1 MEKKCLFLIEG
12 GVQIPA
18 LSNGVYL
25 LFPLG
30 KRAERWRWSKMEE
43 ERKLT
48 EEEFVLQAIKKL
60 RKEPFRGIHSV
71 YSGFNEAFRKY
82 FGTNPVEVTSGLA
95 AEGKIEVRPFKGGVM
110 LFLPGEAPKRPSADE
125 IIQWVLGSGSSS
137 LSEEE
142 FIIEGIKKLRKEP
155 YKGIHS
161 VFSGFNDAFRK
172 HFNKDP
178 IEFTSKMAST
188 GKVEIIPLRS
198 GKGVM
203 LYLPGEGPR
212 GRKTDEALK
221 KILG

>member
-1 MEKKCLFLIEG
+1 
-12 GVQIPA
+12 
-18 LSNGVYL
+18 
-25 LFPLG
+25 
-30 KRAERWRWSKMEE
+30 MEE

-71 YSGFNEAFRKY
+71 YSGFNEAFRRY
-82 FGTNPVEVTSGLA
+82 FGTNPVEITSRLA
-95 AEGKIEVRPFKGGVM
+95 AEGKIETRPFKGGAM

-125 IIQWVLGSGSSS
+125 IVELILEKGNRN

-142 FIIEGIKKLRKEP
+142 FITEAIKKLRKEP
-155 YKGIHS
+155 YRGIHS

-178 IEFTSKMAST
+178 IEFTTKMASA
-188 GKVEIIPLRS
+188 GKIEIIPIKS

-212 GRKTDEALK
+212 GKKTDETLK

>member
-1 MEKKCLFLIEG
+1 ME
-12 GVQIPA
+12 V
-18 LSNGVYL
+18 
-25 LFPLG
+25 
-30 KRAERWRWSKMEE
+30 

-48 EEEFVLQAIKKL
+48 EEEFVLQAIKRL

-82 FGTNPVEVTSGLA
+82 FGTNPVEVTSRLA
-95 AEGKIEVRPFKGGVM
+95 AEGKLETRPCKGGVM

-125 IIQWVLGSGSSS
+125 IIQLILGSGSSS

-142 FIIEGIKKLRKEP
+142 FVIEGIKTLRKEP
-155 YKGIHS
+155 YRGIHS
-161 VFSGFNDAFRK
+161 VFSGLNDAFRK

-178 IEFTSKMAST
+178 VEFTSKMVSA
-188 GKVEIIPLRS
+188 GKLEIIPLKS

-212 GRKTDEALK
+212 GKKTDEALK

>member
-1 MEKKCLFLIEG
+1 MEAE
-12 GVQIPA
+12 
-18 LSNGVYL
+18 
-25 LFPLG
+25 
-30 KRAERWRWSKMEE
+30 KR
-43 ERKLT
+43 LT
-48 EEEFVLQAIKKL
+48 EEEFVIQAIKKL
-60 RKEPFRGIHSV
+60 RKDPFRGIHTV

-82 FGTNPVEVTSGLA
+82 FGTNPVEATSKLA
-95 AEGKIEVRPFKGGVM
+95 AEGKVETRPFKGGVM
-110 LFLPGEAPKRPSADE
+110 LFLPGEAPQRPSAEE
-125 IIQWVLGSGSSS
+125 IIQLLLGSANQS

-142 FIIEGIKKLRKEP
+142 FMVEAIKKLRKDP

-178 IEFTSKMAST
+178 VEFTGKMASA

-212 GRKTDEALK
+212 GKKTDEALK
-221 KILG
+221 KILE

>member
-1 MEKKCLFLIEG
+1 
-12 GVQIPA
+12 
-18 LSNGVYL
+18 
-25 LFPLG
+25 
-30 KRAERWRWSKMEE
+30 MEE

-82 FGTNPVEVTSGLA
+82 FGTNPVEATSRLA
-95 AEGKIEVRPFKGGVM
+95 AEGKIETRPFKGGVM
-110 LFLPGEAPKRPSADE
+110 LFLPGEAPKRPSAEE
-125 IIQWVLGSGSSS
+125 IIQLVLGSGGRS

-142 FIIEGIKKLRKEP
+142 FVIEGIKNLRREP

-178 IEFTSKMAST
+178 IELTSKMASA
-188 GKVEIIPLRS
+188 GKVEIIPLKS

>member
-1 MEKKCLFLIEG
+1 
-12 GVQIPA
+12 
-18 LSNGVYL
+18 
-25 LFPLG
+25 
-30 KRAERWRWSKMEE
+30 
-43 ERKLT
+43 
-48 EEEFVLQAIKKL
+48 
-60 RKEPFRGIHSV
+60 
-71 YSGFNEAFRKY
+71 
-82 FGTNPVEVTSGLA
+82 
-95 AEGKIEVRPFKGGVM
+95 VRPFKGGVM

>member
-1 MEKKCLFLIEG
+1 
-12 GVQIPA
+12 
-18 LSNGVYL
+18 
-25 LFPLG
+25 
-30 KRAERWRWSKMEE
+30 MEE
-43 ERKLT
+43 KRKLT
-48 EEEFVLQAIKKL
+48 EEEFVLQAIKRL

-82 FGTNPVEVTSGLA
+82 FGTNPVEVTSRLA
-95 AEGKIEVRPFKGGVM
+95 AEGKMEIRPFKGGVM
-110 LFLPGEAPKRPSADE
+110 LFLPGEAPKRPSAEE
-125 IIQWVLGSGSSS
+125 IIQLILGSGSPS

-142 FIIEGIKKLRKEP
+142 FVTEGIKKLRKEP
-155 YKGIHS
+155 YRGIHS

-178 IEFTSKMAST
+178 IEFTSRMVSE
-188 GKVEIIPLRS
+188 GKIEIVPLRS

-212 GRKTDEALK
+212 GKKTDEALK

>member
-1 MEKKCLFLIEG
+1 ME
-12 GVQIPA
+12 V
-18 LSNGVYL
+18 
-25 LFPLG
+25 
-30 KRAERWRWSKMEE
+30 

-48 EEEFVLQAIKKL
+48 EEEFVVQAIKRL
-60 RKEPFRGIHSV
+60 RKEPYRGIHSV

-82 FGTNPVEVTSGLA
+82 FGTNPVEVTSRLA
-95 AEGKIEVRPFKGGVM
+95 AEGKLETRPFKGGVM
-110 LFLPGEAPKRPSADE
+110 LFLPGEAPKRPTAEE
-125 IIQWVLGSGSSS
+125 IIQLILGSGNPS

-142 FIIEGIKKLRKEP
+142 FVTEGIKKLRKEP
-155 YKGIHS
+155 YRGIHS

-178 IEFTSKMAST
+178 IEFTSRMVSA
-188 GKVEIIPLRS
+188 GKLEIMPLKS

-212 GRKTDEALK
+212 GKKTDEALK

>member
-1 MEKKCLFLIEG
+1 
-12 GVQIPA
+12 
-18 LSNGVYL
+18 
-25 LFPLG
+25 
-30 KRAERWRWSKMEE
+30 MEE

-82 FGTNPVEVTSGLA
+82 FGTNPVEVTSKLA
-95 AEGKIEVRPFKGGVM
+95 VEGKIETRPFKGGAM
-110 LFLPGEAPKRPSADE
+110 LFFPGEAPKRPSAEE
-125 IIQWVLGSGSSS
+125 IIQLILGSGNPS

-142 FIIEGIKKLRKEP
+142 FLTEGIKKLRKEP

-161 VFSGFNDAFRK
+161 VFSGLNDAFRK
-172 HFNKDP
+172 HFNRDP
-178 IEFTSKMAST
+178 IEFTGKMVSA
-188 GKVEIIPLRS
+188 GKIEIIPIKS

-212 GRKTDEALK
+212 GKKTEEALK

>member
-1 MEKKCLFLIEG
+1 
-12 GVQIPA
+12 
-18 LSNGVYL
+18 
-25 LFPLG
+25 
-30 KRAERWRWSKMEE
+30 MEE
-43 ERKLT
+43 ERKLS
-48 EEEFVLQAIKKL
+48 EEEFVLQAVKRL
-60 RKEPFRGIHSV
+60 RKEPYRGIHSV

-82 FGTNPVEVTSGLA
+82 FGTNPVEVTSRLA
-95 AEGKIEVRPFKGGVM
+95 AEGKIEIRPFKGGVM
-110 LFLPGEAPKRPSADE
+110 LFLPGEAPKRPSAEE
-125 IIQWVLGSGSSS
+125 IIQLILGSGSPS

-142 FIIEGIKKLRKEP
+142 FLTEGIKKLRKEP

-178 IEFTSKMAST
+178 IEFTGKMVSA

-212 GRKTDEALK
+212 GKKTDEALK

>member
-1 MEKKCLFLIEG
+1 
-12 GVQIPA
+12 
-18 LSNGVYL
+18 
-25 LFPLG
+25 
-30 KRAERWRWSKMEE
+30 MEE
-43 ERKLT
+43 ERKLN

-82 FGTNPVEVTSGLA
+82 FGTNPVEATSRLA
-95 AEGKIEVRPFKGGVM
+95 TEGKIEARPFKGGVM
-110 LFLPGEAPKRPSADE
+110 LFLPGEAPKRPSAE
-125 IIQWVLGSGSSS
+125 EVIQLVLGPGGQS

-142 FIIEGIKKLRKEP
+142 FIVEGIKKLRREP

-178 IEFTSKMAST
+178 IEFTSKMASV
-188 GKVEIIPLRS
+188 GRIEIIPLRS

-221 KILG
+221 KILE

>member
-1 MEKKCLFLIEG
+1 
-12 GVQIPA
+12 
-18 LSNGVYL
+18 
-25 LFPLG
+25 
-30 KRAERWRWSKMEE
+30 MEE

-60 RKEPFRGIHSV
+60 RKDPFRGIHSV

-82 FGTNPVEVTSGLA
+82 FGTNPVEATSRLA
-95 AEGKIEVRPFKGGVM
+95 AEGKVEKRPFKGGAM
-110 LFLPGEAPKRPSADE
+110 LFLPGEAPKRPSAE
-125 IIQWVLGSGSSS
+125 EVIQLVLGPGGQS

-142 FIIEGIKKLRKEP
+142 FVIEGIKKLRREP

-161 VFSGFNDAFRK
+161 VFSGFNDAFRTY
-172 HFNKDP
+172 FNKDP
-178 IEFTSKMAST
+178 IEFTSKMVSA
-188 GKVEIIPLRS
+188 GEVEIIPLRS

-221 KILG
+221 KILE